1 MASMMLPIKDP
12 LALLEAVELLEEV
25 LEAVELLALE
35 PLWWWPPWCLT
46 SVGDFACT
54 CAAL

>member
-1 MASMMLPIKDP
+1 MMLPIKDP